1 MEHAALPARL
11 AMQHAATI
19 KFSELSAEQLPEVIR
34 EAEAEHQ
41 RRGGWQRVLPCS
53 DEPSRYLHLF
63 QNKRASNLL
72 LSRYFS
78 FKQNMVSEA
87 ASEGGSLRVNA
98 VKAWR

>member
-1 MEHAALPARL
+1 
-11 AMQHAATI
+11 MQHAATI

-34 EAEAEHQ
+34 EAEAEHN

-63 QNKRASNLL
+63 QHKRASNLL

-78 FKQNMVSEA
+78 FKQNKVSEA
-87 ASEGGSLRVNA
+87 APEGVQRIST